1 MLFRSEDHMSEE
13 ILGEMDDAPKAELE
27 ELLEYGEDTAGGLM
41 NTEYVAVHADATA
54 ADAIEAVRSQPDLTD
69 GVTTL
74 FLTDLDGRL
83 SGVLPVTRALLA
95 RPDTP
100 LAVLSPEEPIT
111 AHVDDKA
118 VRVAELFDKYNL
130 LALPVVDE
138 EGRMA
143 GAVTADDIIT
153 LLRRK

>member
-1 MLFRSEDHMSEE
+1 
-13 ILGEMDDAPKAELE
+13 
-27 ELLEYGEDTAGGLM
+27 M

-54 ADAIEAVRSQPDLTD
+54 ADAIEAVRSQPDLSD

-100 LAVLSPEEPIT
+100 LADLSPEEPIT
-111 AHVDDKA
+111 AHVDEKA
-118 VRVAELFDKYNL
+118 ARVTELFDKYNL